1 MKAIAKIYFAFTFIL
16 LLTEARSQHY
26 QFSQF
31 YAAQTY
37 LNPAFT
43 GAGVCSRMSV
53 NYRNQ
58 WSGIPGE
65 FTTYQVT
72 YDHFVRSINSGLGLQ
87 FFSDKAG
94 QGSLKTTRFSAL
106 YAYQLQ
112 INKTIGA
119 RVGFSAGGVQRSIDY
134 STLTFGDQIA
144 RGGAASSVEDVSNIR
159 TLYFDGSVGGLCY
172 TAQSWAG
179 FSFSHFN
186 RPNQSLLADNSRLP
200 GDFKLHAGHKF
211 LLDGDDSESNKKGA
225 EKNSIT
231 TAFNYKKQSKF
242 NQIDIGLYYSKNF
255 FVIGAWYRGIPLW
268 KPTVWYQNN
277 DALVFLVG
285 VSADKLN
292 VGYSYDITLSKLT
305 NISSGGTHEV
315 SLAYQFCNPKKKRKR
330 KAILISCPK
339 F

>member
-1 MKAIAKIYFAFTFIL
+1 MRVVKTVILICAFICIIN
-16 LLTEARSQHY
+16 EARAQHY

-43 GAGVCSRMSV
+43 GAGVCSRMSI

-72 YDHFVRSINSGLGLQ
+72 YDHYVRSMNSGFGLQ

-94 QGSLKTTRFSAL
+94 QGSLKTTQFSAL

-112 INKTIGA
+112 INKTFGA
-119 RVGFSAGGVQRSIDY
+119 RAGFSAGGVQRSIDY
-134 STLTFGDQIA
+134 SALTFGDQIA
-144 RGGAASSVEDVSNIR
+144 RGGAATTVEDVSNVR
-159 TLYFDGSVGGLCY
+159 TTYFDGSVGMLFY

-179 FSFSHFN
+179 FSINHFN
-186 RPNQSLLADNSRLP
+186 RPNQSLLLESSKLP
-200 GDFKLHAGHKF
+200 GDFKLHGGHKF
-211 LLDGDDSESNKKGA
+211 ILEGDDSESNKKGA

-231 TAFNYKKQSKF
+231 LAFNYKKQQKF
-242 NQIDIGLYYSKNF
+242 NQIDFGVYYSKNY
-255 FVIGAWYRGIPLW
+255 FVIGTWYRGIPLW
-268 KPTVWYQNN
+268 KPETWYQNN
-277 DALVFLVG
+277 DALIFLIG
-285 VSADKLN
+285 ISADKLN

-305 NISSGGTHEV
+305 SISTSGSHEI
-315 SLAYQFCNPKKKRKR
+315 SLAYQFCNPKKKKKR